1 MQTLDLVI
9 IFGYLIGITAFGIWY
24 AGKQETTED
33 YFVGDRSV
41 PWWAIAMSIVATE
54 TSTITFISVPGI
66 AFAKGGNFEFL
77 QLVFGYL
84 LGRVVI
90 SLVFIPL
97 YFKGQL
103 QTVYQLLGDRFGGKV
118 KMLASGLFVI
128 MRNIADGIR
137 LLLTA
142 IVLAAV
148 YTAFNP
154 NTDPAYVIIGSILI
168 LGIVMIIFT
177 FYGGIEAVIWIEVV
191 QLVVYVGGAV
201 AAAVVLINSIDGG
214 VGAAID
220 IGRQYDKFSLFDFN
234 LDFAKT
240 YTFWGGVLGGCFLT
254 MSTHGT
260 DQFLVQR
267 YLCTDK
273 PSAAITALMTSG
285 AVVLGQ
291 FIGFLF
297 IGVLLFAFFAPYN
310 DPLFNNA
317 AEACA
322 KLFPSEAAKC
332 LSDATF
338 ASSRT
343 GFYPFVGGD
352 RVFPAF
358 ITQHMPTGLSGL
370 VVAAIFAAALSSS
383 LNSIASTAVN
393 DLYKPFAK
401 DKSDKQLMR
410 IAGILTVVVG
420 IIQIAIAVA
429 LKDANSSALNMALAV
444 ASLINGPILGV
455 FLVGAFLKRAKE
467 IHALAGM
474 VVSIL
479 LMTYVLLASN
489 KIVPGPVIA
498 FPWYA
503 LIGSLT
509 TVLVAFLAT
518 LIISGNKDE
527 VPN

>member
-33 YFVGDRSV
+33 YFVGDRNV

-77 QLVFGYL
+77 QLVIGYL

-90 SLVFIPL
+90 SIVFIPL
-97 YFKGQL
+97 YFKGTL
-103 QTVYQLLGDRFGGKV
+103 QTVYQLLGERFGGRV
-118 KMLASGLFVI
+118 KILASSLFVV

-148 YTAFNP
+148 YIAFQP
-154 NTDPAYVIIGSILI
+154 DADPTTIIVGSIVL
-168 LGIVMIIFT
+168 LGLVMIVFT
-177 FYGGIEAVIWIEVV
+177 FYGGMEAVIWIEVV
-191 QLVVYVGGAV
+191 QLVIYIGGAI
-201 AAAVVLINSIDGG
+201 AAAVVLISNIDGG
-214 VGAAID
+214 LSGAIE
-220 IGRQYDKFSLFDFN
+220 IGSQYNKFGLFDFN

-267 YLCTDK
+267 YLCTNK
-273 PSAAITALMTSG
+273 PNAAIMALMTSG

-297 IGVLLFAFFAPYN
+297 IGVLLFAFYAPYN
-310 DPLFNNA
+310 MPGY
-317 AEACA
+317 
-322 KLFPSEAAKC
+322 EAA
-332 LSDATF
+332 
-338 ASSRT
+338 T
-343 GFYPFVGGD
+343 GAFPFTGGD
-352 RVFPAF
+352 KVFPDF
-358 ITQHMPTGLSGL
+358 ITQKMPTGLSGL

-383 LNSIASTAVN
+383 LNSIAATAVN
-393 DLYKPFAK
+393 DIYKPFRK
-401 DKSDKQLMR
+401 NVTDKQLMR
-410 IAGILTVVVG
+410 VAGILTVIVG
-420 IIQIAIAVA
+420 IIQIAIAVSLRNA
-429 LKDANSSALNMALAV
+429 GSSALSMALAV

-455 FLVGAFLKRAKE
+455 FLVGAFIKRARE
-467 IHALAGM
+467 IHALIGM
-474 VVSIL
+474 IVSIGV
-479 LMTYVLLASN
+479 MTYVLLASN
-489 KIVPGPVIA
+489 KFVPGPVIA
-498 FPWYA
+498 WPWYA
-503 LIGSLT
+503 LIGSSI
-509 TVLVAFLAT
+509 TVIVTLLASFV
-518 LIISGNKDE
+518 IPSNEE
-527 VPN
+527 VSD

>member
-24 AGKQETTED
+24 AGKQETTEE
-33 YFVGDRSV
+33 YFVGSRNV

-54 TSTITFISVPGI
+54 TSTITFVSVPGVV
-66 AFAKGGNFEFL
+66 FAKGGNFEFL

-103 QTVYQLLGDRFGGKV
+103 QTVYQLLGDRFGGRV
-118 KMLASGLFVI
+118 KILASGLFVI

-148 YTAFNP
+148 YTAFQP
-154 NTDPAYVIIGSILI
+154 DTDPAYVIVGSILL
-168 LGIVMIIFT
+168 LGIVMIVFT
-177 FYGGIEAVIWIEVV
+177 FYGGMEAVIWIEVV
-191 QLVVYVGGAV
+191 QLVIYIGGAV
-201 AAAVVLINSIDGG
+201 AAAVVLIQNIDGG
-214 VGAAID
+214 LSGAID
-220 IGRQYDKFSLFDFN
+220 IGQAYNKFQLLDFN
-234 LDFAKT
+234 WDFAKT

-273 PSAAITALMTSG
+273 SKAAITALMTSG
-285 AVVLGQ
+285 LAVLIQ

-297 IGVLLFAFFAPYN
+297 IGVLLFAFYQPYN
-310 DPLFNNA
+310 MDGFA
-317 AEACA
+317 AGTGA
-322 KLFPSEAAKC
+322 FP
-332 LSDATF
+332 F
-338 ASSRT
+338 A
-343 GFYPFVGGD
+343 GPD
-352 RVFPAF
+352 KVFPAF
-358 ITQHMPTGLSGL
+358 ITQKMPTGLSGL

-383 LNSIASTAVN
+383 LNSIAATAVN
-393 DLYKPFAK
+393 DIYKPFAK
-401 DKSDKQLMR
+401 DASDKKLMR

-429 LKDANSSALNMALAV
+429 LKDANSSALNLALAV

-455 FLVGAFLKRAKE
+455 FLVGTFLKRAKE
-467 IHALAGM
+467 IHALIGM
-474 VVSIL
+474 VVSIV
-479 LMTYVLLASN
+479 LMTYIMLASN
-489 KIVPGPVIA
+489 KIVSGPVIS

-509 TVLVAFLAT
+509 TVLVTFVST
-518 LIISGNKDE
+518 LVIRSNEE
-527 VPN
+527 VS

>member
-1 MQTLDLVI
+1 MQTLDLII

-24 AGKQETTED
+24 AGKQETTEN
-33 YFVGDRSV
+33 YFVGDRNV

-66 AFAKGGNFEFL
+66 VFAKGGNFQFL

-90 SLVFIPL
+90 SLVFIPM
-97 YFKGQL
+97 YFKGEL
-103 QTVYQLLGDRFGGKV
+103 QTVYQLLGERFGGRV

-148 YTAFNP
+148 YTAFQP
-154 NTDPAYVIIGSILI
+154 DADPTLIIVGSILI
-168 LGIVMIIFT
+168 LGAVMIVFT
-177 FYGGIEAVIWIEVV
+177 FYGGMEAVIWIEVV
-191 QLVVYVGGAV
+191 QLVIYIGGAV

-214 VGAAID
+214 IGGAIE
-220 IGRQYDKFSLFDFN
+220 IGRQYDKFSLFDYN

-267 YLCTDK
+267 YLCTNK

-297 IGVLLFAFFAPYN
+297 IGVLLFAFYQPFGDVGY
-310 DPLFNNA
+310 
-317 AEACA
+317 EAVKA
-322 KLFPSEAAKC
+322 GQ
-332 LSDATF
+332 ATLPVKGIF
-338 ASSRT
+338 QV
-343 GFYPFVGGD
+343 VGGD
-352 RVFPAF
+352 RIFPDF
-358 ITQHMPTGLSGL
+358 ITQKMPTGLSGL

-383 LNSIASTAVN
+383 LNSIAATAVN
-393 DLYKPFAK
+393 DIYKPFAK
-401 DKSDKQLMR
+401 NVTDKQLMR
-410 IAGILTVVVG
+410 IAGILTVIVG
-420 IIQIAIAVA
+420 IVQIAIAVA
-429 LKDANSSALNMALAV
+429 LKDAGSSALGMALAV

-455 FLVGAFLKRAKE
+455 FLVGAFIKRARE
-467 IHALAGM
+467 THALIGM
-474 VVSIL
+474 LVSIAC
-479 LMTYVLLASN
+479 MTYVLLAAN
-489 KIVPGPVIA
+489 KFVPGPVIA
-498 FPWYA
+498 WPWYA
-503 LIGSLT
+503 LIGSSIT
-509 TVLVAFLAT
+509 FAVALIAAT
-518 LIISGNKDE
+518 LLPVKENEISA
-527 VPN
+527 

>member
-1 MQTLDLVI
+1 MQTLDLII
-9 IFGYLIGITAFGIWY
+9 IFGYLFGITAFGIWY

-33 YFVGDRSV
+33 YFVGDRNV
-41 PWWAIAMSIVATE
+41 PWWAISMSIVATE

-66 AFAKGGNFEFL
+66 AYARGGNFEFL

-84 LGRVVI
+84 VGRVVI

-97 YFKGQL
+97 YFKGEL

-128 MRNIADGIR
+128 MRNIADAIR

-148 YTAFNP
+148 YTAFSP
-154 NTDPAYVIIGSILI
+154 TTDPAYVIVGSILI

-191 QLVVYVGGAV
+191 QLVIYVGGAV

-214 VGAAID
+214 ISGAIEL
-220 IGRQYDKFSLFDFN
+220 GRQYDKFALFDFN

-267 YLCTDK
+267 YLCTNK
-273 PSAAITALMTSG
+273 PSAAIMALMTSG

-297 IGVLLFAFFAPYN
+297 IGVLLFAFYAPYGMEGYAT
-310 DPLFNNA
+310 A
-317 AEACA
+317 APT
-322 KLFPSEAAKC
+322 FPF
-332 LSDATF
+332 T
-338 ASSRT
+338 
-343 GFYPFVGGD
+343 GGD
-352 RVFPAF
+352 KVFPNF

-420 IIQIAIAVA
+420 IIQIAIAIG
-429 LKDANSSALNMALAV
+429 LKDANSSALSMALAV

-455 FLVGAFLKRAKE
+455 FLVGSFLKKARE
-467 IHALAGM
+467 VHALTGM
-474 VVSIL
+474 IVSIL
-479 LMTYVLLASN
+479 VMTYVLLASN
-489 KIVPGPVIA
+489 GFVPGPVIA
-498 FPWYA
+498 WPWYA
-503 LIGSLT
+503 LIGSSI
-509 TVLVAFLAT
+509 TVVVAFITT
-518 LIISGNKDE
+518 LFVNNGNDE
-527 VPN
+527 VSN

>member
-1 MQTLDLVI
+1 MQTLDLII

-33 YFVGDRSV
+33 YFVGDRNV

-66 AFAKGGNFEFL
+66 AFAKGGDFQFL

-97 YFKGQL
+97 YFSGQL

-118 KMLASGLFVI
+118 KVLASGLFVI

-142 IVLAAV
+142 FVLAAV
-148 YTAFNP
+148 YTAFQP
-154 NTDPAYVIIGSILI
+154 STDPTTVIVGSILI
-168 LGIVMIIFT
+168 LGIVMIVFT

-191 QLVVYVGGAV
+191 QLVIYIGGAV
-201 AAAVVLINSIDGG
+201 AAAVVLIYSIDGG
-214 VGAAID
+214 FSGAID
-220 IGRQYDKFSLFDFN
+220 IGRQFDKFTLFDFS

-240 YTFWGGVLGGCFLT
+240 YTFWGGLIGGCFLT

-297 IGVLLFAFFAPYN
+297 IGVLLFAFYAPYEM
-310 DPLFNNA
+310 PGY
-317 AEACA
+317 AEATGA
-322 KLFPSEAAKC
+322 FPF
-332 LSDATF
+332 T
-338 ASSRT
+338 
-343 GFYPFVGGD
+343 GGD
-352 RVFPAF
+352 KVFPDF
-358 ITQHMPTGLSGL
+358 ITQKMPTGLSGL
-370 VVAAIFAAALSSS
+370 VIAAIFAAALSSS

-393 DLYKPFAK
+393 DIYKPFAK
-401 DKSDKQLMR
+401 DVSEKKLMR
-410 IAGILTVVVG
+410 IAGILTVIVG
-420 IIQIAIAVA
+420 IVQIVIAIS
-429 LKDANSSALNMALAV
+429 LKDAGSSALNMALAV

-455 FLVGAFLKRAKE
+455 FLVGAFLKKAKE
-467 IHALAGM
+467 IHALIGM
-474 VVSIL
+474 AASIC
-479 LMTYVLLASN
+479 LMLYVLLGTS
-489 KIVPGPVIA
+489 IA
-498 FPWYA
+498 WPWYA
-503 LIGSLT
+503 LIGSMT
-509 TVLVAFLAT
+509 TVTVAFIAT
-518 LIISGNKDE
+518 LLISNSKNDE
-527 VPN
+527 ISN

>member
-9 IFGYLIGITAFGIWY
+9 IFGYLIGITVFGILY

-33 YFVGDRSV
+33 YFVGDRNV

-54 TSTITFISVPGI
+54 TSTITFISVPGY
-66 AFAKGGNFEFL
+66 AFAKAGNFQFL
-77 QLVFGYL
+77 QLVLGYM

-90 SLVFIPL
+90 SLVFIPM
-97 YFKGQL
+97 YFRGEL
-103 QTVYQLLGDRFGGKV
+103 QTVYQLLGDRFGGRV

-148 YTAFNP
+148 YTAFQP
-154 NTDPAYVIIGSILI
+154 DTDPAYVIVGSII
-168 LGIVMIIFT
+168 LLGVVMIIFT
-177 FYGGIEAVIWIEVV
+177 FYGGMEAIIWIEVV
-191 QLVVYVGGAV
+191 QLVIYIGGAV
-201 AAAVVLINSIDGG
+201 AAAVVLINNIDGG
-214 VGAAID
+214 ISGAID
-220 IGRQYDKFSLFDFN
+220 IGRQFDKFSVFDFSF
-234 LDFAKT
+234 DFAKT
-240 YTFWGGVLGGCFLT
+240 YTFWGGVIGGCFLT

-273 PSAAITALMTSG
+273 PKAAITALMTSG
-285 AVVLGQ
+285 AVVLAQ

-297 IGVLLFAFFAPYN
+297 IGVLLFAFYAPYSM
-310 DPLFNNA
+310 DGYA
-317 AEACA
+317 TATGA
-322 KLFPSEAAKC
+322 FPFTS
-332 LSDATF
+332 
-338 ASSRT
+338 
-343 GFYPFVGGD
+343 GD
-352 RVFPAF
+352 KVFPDF
-358 ITQHMPTGLSGL
+358 ITQKMPTGLSGL

-383 LNSIASTAVN
+383 LNSIAATAIN
-393 DLYKPFAK
+393 DIYKPFAK
-401 DKSDKQLMR
+401 DKSDRHLMK

-420 IIQIAIAVA
+420 VVQIVIAVG
-429 LKDANSSALNMALAV
+429 LKDVGSSALGMALAV

-467 IHALAGM
+467 VHALTGM
-474 VVSIL
+474 VASIV
-479 LMTYVLLASN
+479 LMLYVLLASN

-509 TVLVAFLAT
+509 TVLVAFIAT
-518 LIISGNKDE
+518 IVYPKNNEEISS
-527 VPN
+527 